1 MVKTEYSML
10 QAFGHY
16 ANFILEDKTF
26 IVFALAALVFV
37 ILVALNRNNKGVSF
51 LFLGLNLLLTII
63 ILFTFGF
70 DILDNF
76 DTFFHLDLYKNMYF
90 FFLNSVIALCTC
102 SWIYKSKRC
111 DDTFKNIMLVI
122 YFPLITNIIYML
134 SISNYFQDSE
144 LILLFNSYPMVYVG
158 NLIYFTLYVFLFL
171 YWFFAMKKKKKRRL
185 GNHL

>member
-1 MVKTEYSML
+1 MVKTNHSLL

-16 ANFILEDKTF
+16 ANFIVEDKTF

-37 ILVALNRNNKGVSF
+37 IIVALNQKNKGISF

-63 ILFTFGF
+63 ILFNFGL
-70 DILDNF
+70 DILNNF

-90 FFLNSVIALCTC
+90 FFLNSVVALCTC

-111 DDTFKNIMLVI
+111 EDGFKGLMLVI

-158 NLIYFTLYVFLFL
+158 NLIYFTLYGFLFL
-171 YWFFAMKKKKKRRL
+171 YWFLAMKKKKKRRL